1 MASAPASPLAA
12 NPTLA
17 MDILARFPAE
27 IIARVV
33 DNLHPSLIYF
43 HLFAEPRSSLVQ
55 SSSEQCQR
63 VREVC
68 ISHNVKFGCM
78 DILTYAVSS
87 NDKETVEQM
96 LKEASTNSKTS
107 ERKGTVVK
115 HAPRS
120 LWKTW
125 LSWSV
130 SRDYHDIA
138 SQLLCIDGIAS
149 YLNRG
154 DRSFD
159 KLLLPAARDQNTIL
173 MRLLLENGANP
184 DITNDHKD
192 TPLHFAA
199 KHNNK
204 AAIIMLVQYQ
214 SDVNRLGSAGNTPL
228 MWAIEHDD
236 IDMIKVYLDLPLLN
250 LNKQCFWGET
260 ALHKALSKGKPK
272 VAELLL
278 TWKSGYLE
286 EHKDTHGRTP
296 LMLCL
301 AKMAGLKDMTAYMP
315 TFKELLIAKGVDLQ
329 TFSKEYETVF
339 KDVLKEYDTGFWQEL
354 LEQMDS

>member
-12 NPTLA
+12 NSTLA

-27 IIARVV
+27 IIARIV

-43 HLFAEPRSSLVQ
+43 HLFAEPRSSPVQ

-159 KLLLPAARDQNTIL
+159 KLLLPAARDQNTTL

-236 IDMIKVYLDLPLLN
+236 IDMVKVYLDWPLLN
-250 LNKQCFWGET
+250 LNK
-260 ALHKALSKGKPK
+260 H
-272 VAELLL
+272 
-278 TWKSGYLE
+278 GYLE

-301 AKMAGLKDMTAYMP
+301 AKMAGLKDMTAYTP